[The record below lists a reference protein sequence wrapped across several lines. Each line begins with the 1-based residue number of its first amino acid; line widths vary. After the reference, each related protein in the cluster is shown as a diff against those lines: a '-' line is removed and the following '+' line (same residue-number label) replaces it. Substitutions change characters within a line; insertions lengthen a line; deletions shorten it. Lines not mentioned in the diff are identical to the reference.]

1 MAIEQRF
8 WEHARARTLRSRVFS
23 DNVYN
28 RLARLTACGVALLL
42 ASACSPREAPLEA
55 RLVPTRTLAPRTAT
69 TPTIAPTVISAPGL
83 TPENSAQLSQVFY
96 IEEPLPRH
104 IYATTSDR
112 LMLFNARHF
121 ELVSAE
127 SLTLMARIPIRL
139 PRSEAGVLW
148 YALSLDGRLGAIMQ
162 PDGVVDIYDLSDGR
176 LIQSFTVPRPSAEV
190 ISDIALT
197 ADGREL
203 VMVIQ
208 GALSRIRLSDGKRTD
223 QGMTFP
229 RSARAIRFA
238 EDGSRVAVALAT
250 DEIVIAQMGGSTP
263 AVTLTLPFT
272 SAPVIHFGFDP
283 SGRFFAASSKEGLA
297 IWDLSGDSLRLIK
310 SFDLGVPVEPH
321 LERSG
326 RFIAINLSPM
336 VLVYDLKEDEPYA
349 QFRLAGN
356 LPVWSVNFDPSGE
369 RLFLAGSGK
378 LASFD
383 VVNRRALR
391 SASRLPLHRAAFS
404 ADGRALFTWSDAY
417 PSDEVIIFDVPTW
430 AVRARLRHPSPVAWV
445 MPDRSGR
452 YVATLTVERDIAIW
466 HTLSGDLLSQIERP
480 PTDTLRLLLCFTPD
494 GRRIAYLDGQRVVIH
509 DVIANRQEN
518 SFSLPSQPV
527 GISRCDNPQGRLAIA
542 SEQAL
547 RVLTL
552 DGRVVATIK
561 APIDQMNVVLELSSD
576 GNTLAALIGD
586 QLTFWDVPTQ
596 QRLRTVTLSQP
607 LFDLAFSPG
616 GERFALSLGDRVELF
631 HVAGSERA
639 MLKLPA
645 EGVIAILFPPD
656 PRVLV
661 TAATLR
667 SPTVADQ
674 QIVGAGELRIWDAQT
689 GGLIRRITTA
699 HPLADASIS
708 KDGMLIAATA
718 RDNALLVWG
727 LP

>member
-8 WEHARARTLRSRVFS
+8 WEHARVRTLRSRVFS

-250 DEIVIAQMGGSTP
+250 DEIVIAQTG
-263 AVTLTLPFT
+263 
-272 SAPVIHFGFDP
+272 
-283 SGRFFAASSKEGLA
+283 AA
-297 IWDLSGDSLRLIK
+297 
-310 SFDLGVPVEPH
+310 
-321 LERSG
+321 
-326 RFIAINLSPM
+326 
-336 VLVYDLKEDEPYA
+336 
-349 QFRLAGN
+349 
-356 LPVWSVNFDPSGE
+356 
-369 RLFLAGSGK
+369 
-378 LASFD
+378 
-383 VVNRRALR
+383 
-391 SASRLPLHRAAFS
+391 
-404 ADGRALFTWSDAY
+404 
-417 PSDEVIIFDVPTW
+417 
-430 AVRARLRHPSPVAWV
+430 
-445 MPDRSGR
+445 
-452 YVATLTVERDIAIW
+452 
-466 HTLSGDLLSQIERP
+466 
-480 PTDTLRLLLCFTPD
+480 
-494 GRRIAYLDGQRVVIH
+494 
-509 DVIANRQEN
+509 RQ
-518 SFSLPSQPV
+518 Q
-527 GISRCDNPQGRLAIA
+527 
-542 SEQAL
+542 
-547 RVLTL
+547 
-552 DGRVVATIK
+552 
-561 APIDQMNVVLELSSD
+561 
-576 GNTLAALIGD
+576 
-586 QLTFWDVPTQ
+586 
-596 QRLRTVTLSQP
+596 
-607 LFDLAFSPG
+607 
-616 GERFALSLGDRVELF
+616 
-631 HVAGSERA
+631 
-639 MLKLPA
+639 
-645 EGVIAILFPPD
+645 
-656 PRVLV
+656 
-661 TAATLR
+661 
-667 SPTVADQ
+667 
-674 QIVGAGELRIWDAQT
+674 
-689 GGLIRRITTA
+689 
-699 HPLADASIS
+699 
-708 KDGMLIAATA
+708 
-718 RDNALLVWG
+718 
-727 LP
+727 